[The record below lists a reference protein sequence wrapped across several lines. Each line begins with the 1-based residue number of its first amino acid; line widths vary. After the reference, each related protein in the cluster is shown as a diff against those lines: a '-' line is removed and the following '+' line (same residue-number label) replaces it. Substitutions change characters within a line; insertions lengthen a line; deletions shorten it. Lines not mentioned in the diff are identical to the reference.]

1 MIVADFSLVPIGTE
15 TSMGKYIRAVYE
27 MLGASGVK
35 FVPGPNAT
43 SLEVKSFDELID
55 IIQRSNEKLASM
67 GVKRIITDVHI
78 DNRLD
83 KDISIESKLAA
94 GRVKK

>member
-1 MIVADFSLVPIGTE
+1 MIIADFSLVPIGTE

-27 MLGASGVK
+27 MLRASGVK

-43 SLEVKSFDELID
+43 SLEVKSFEDLTD
-55 IIQRSNEKLASM
+55 IIKRSNEKLAEM

-78 DNRLD
+78 DYRLD
-83 KDISIESKLAA
+83 KEISIESKLAA
-94 GRVKK
+94 SKIR